1 MNIQLLLD
9 DKRGNIFDISE
20 LVYEVT
26 WKTTRKG
33 KPSSLDIQLLKDTK
47 LNISNGDVISF
58 KVDNNKVF
66 YGYVF
71 ENSGSKDI
79 DIKLTAYDQMRYLL
93 NNDTYV
99 FKNKKA
105 NQVIVQIAKDIGLR
119 IGTIED
125 TGYVIP
131 QILED
136 DKKLLDIMYSA
147 LDKTLMS
154 TKQTYALF
162 DDFGYLTLR
171 NINNMKQ
178 TAVISD
184 DSNLGDYSW
193 SNSIDNDTYN
203 RVKIV
208 RDVKVK
214 EEKTN
219 GKNKKDKKDKKNDK
233 NKSSREV
240 YIAQDSNNIAKWG
253 RLQYFKK
260 VDEKMNKAQIQELV
274 NSTLQLKNKEKKTL
288 KLKDVVSTDLAN
300 DLKLRAGVGVF
311 IDIKEKGIKQYYLI
325 EDATHKFAKGN
336 LVMDFDLK
344 VV

>member
-9 DKRGNIFDISE
+9 NKNGNIFDISE
-20 LVYEVT
+20 LVSEII
-26 WKTTRKG
+26 WKTKRKG
-33 KPSSLDIQLLKDTK
+33 KPSSLDITLIKDNK
-47 LNISNGDVISF
+47 LSICNGDVISF
-58 KVDNNKVF
+58 KADNNKVF

-71 ENSGSKDI
+71 DNGGGKDPE
-79 DIKLTAYDQMRYLL
+79 IKLTAYDQIRYLL
-93 NNDTYV
+93 FNDTYV

-105 NQVIVQIAKDIGLR
+105 SQIITQIAKDTGIR
-119 IGTIED
+119 MGTIED
-125 TGYVIP
+125 TGYIIP

-136 DKKLLDIMYSA
+136 DKKLLDIIYSS

-154 TKQTYALF
+154 TKQTYALY

-178 TAVISD
+178 AAVISD

-193 SNSIDNDTYN
+193 SNSIDDETYN

-208 RDVKVK
+208 RDNK
-214 EEKTN
+214 ETK
-219 GKNKKDKKDKKNDK
+219 GRD
-233 NKSSREV
+233 V

-253 RLQYFKK
+253 RLQYYKK
-260 VDEKMNKAQIQELV
+260 VDEKLNKAQIQEIV
-274 NSTLQLKNKEKKTL
+274 NSTLKLKNREKKTL
-288 KLKDVVSTDLAN
+288 KLKDVVSTDLVQ
-300 DLKLRAGVGVF
+300 DLKLRAGSGVF
-311 IDIKEKGIKQYYLI
+311 VDIKEKRIKQYYLI
-325 EDATHKFAKGN
+325 EEATHKFEKGN

>member
-1 MNIQLLLD
+1 MQIQLLVD
-9 DKRGNIFDISE
+9 NKKGNVFDISE
-20 LVYEVT
+20 LVSEIT
-26 WKTTRKG
+26 WKTKRKG
-33 KPSSLDIQLLKDTK
+33 KPSSLDIKLLKDKTVSI
-47 LNISNGDVISF
+47 NNGDVVSF

-71 ENSGSKDI
+71 DNGGSKEPE
-79 DIKLTAYDQMRYLL
+79 IKLTAYDQIRYLL
-93 NNDTYV
+93 FNDTYV

-105 NQVIVQIAKDIGLR
+105 NQIISQIAKDVGLR

-131 QILED
+131 SVLED
-136 DKKLLDIMYSA
+136 DKKLLDIIYSA

-154 TKQTYALF
+154 TKQTYVLY

-171 NINNMKQ
+171 NINNIKQ
-178 TAVISD
+178 PVVISD
-184 DSNLGDYSW
+184 DNNLGDYDW
-193 SNSIDNDTYN
+193 KNSIDSDTYN

-208 RDVKVK
+208 RDNK
-214 EEKTN
+214 ETR
-219 GKNKKDKKDKKNDK
+219 GRD
-233 NKSSREV
+233 V
-240 YIAQDSNNIAKWG
+240 YIAQDNKNIAKWG
-253 RLQYFKK
+253 RFQYYHK

-288 KLKDVVSTDLAN
+288 KLKDVISTDISA
-300 DLKLRAGVGVF
+300 DLKLRAGSGVYV
-311 IDIKEKGIKQYYLI
+311 DIKEKGIKQYYLI
-325 EDATHKFAKGN
+325 EEATHKFSKGQ

>member
-1 MNIQLLLD
+1 MQIQLLSD

-20 LVYEVT
+20 LVSEIA
-26 WKTTRKG
+26 WKTKRKG
-33 KPSSLDIQLLKDTK
+33 KASSLDIKLLKDK
-47 LNISNGDVISF
+47 QAIISNGNVISF
-58 KVDNNKVF
+58 KVNSTKVF

-71 ENSGSKDI
+71 ENSGDKGI
-79 DIKLTAYDQMRYLL
+79 DIKITAYDQIRYLL
-93 NNDTYV
+93 FNDTYV

-105 NQVIVQIAKDIGLR
+105 NQILMQIAKDIGLR
-119 IGTIED
+119 IGNIED
-125 TGYVIP
+125 TGYTIP

-136 DKKLLDIMYSA
+136 DKKLLDIIYSS

-154 TKQTYALF
+154 TKNTYVLY
-162 DDFGYLTLR
+162 DDFGYLTLK

-178 TAVISD
+178 LVVISD
-184 DSNLGDYSW
+184 DSNLGDYDW
-193 SNSIDNDTYN
+193 KNSIDSDTYN

-208 RDVKVK
+208 RDIKVK
-214 EEKTN
+214 EDKTN
-219 GKNKKDKKDKKNDK
+219 SKNKKDKKANKNNE
-233 NKSSREV
+233 NKSGREV

-288 KLKDVVSTDLAN
+288 KLKNIVSTDLIN
-300 DLKLRAGVGVF
+300 DLKLRAGAGVF
-311 IDIKEKGIKQYYLI
+311 VDIKEKGIKQYYLI
-325 EDATHKFAKGN
+325 EEATHKFSKGQ

>member
-1 MNIQLLLD
+1 MNIQLLVD
-9 DKRGNIFDISE
+9 NKKGNVFDISE
-20 LVYEVT
+20 LVSEIT
-26 WKTTRKG
+26 WKTKRKG
-33 KPSSLDIQLLKDTK
+33 KPSSLDIKLLKDKT
-47 LNISNGDVISF
+47 ISINNGDVVSF
-58 KVDNNKVF
+58 KVGNNKVF

-71 ENSGSKDI
+71 DNSGSKDI
-79 DIKLTAYDQMRYLL
+79 DIKLTAYDQIRYLL

-105 NQVIVQIAKDIGLR
+105 SQVICQIAKDVSLR
-119 IGTIED
+119 VGTIED
-125 TGYVIP
+125 TAYVIP
-131 QILED
+131 SILED
-136 DKKLLDIMYSA
+136 DKKLLDIIYSA

-154 TKQTYALF
+154 TKQTYVLY

-171 NINNMKQ
+171 NINNIKQ
-178 TAVISD
+178 PVVISD

-208 RDVKVK
+208 RDVKGK
-214 EEKTN
+214 EDKPN
-219 GKNKKDKKDKKNDK
+219 SKNKKGTKNDK
-233 NKSSREV
+233 NKTGREV

-288 KLKDVVSTDLAN
+288 KLKDVISTDISA
-300 DLKLRAGVGVF
+300 DLKLRAGSGVYV
-311 IDIKEKGIKQYYLI
+311 DIKEKGIKQYYLI
-325 EDATHKFAKGN
+325 EEATHKFSKGQ

>member
-1 MNIQLLLD
+1 MQIQLLVD
-9 DKRGNIFDISE
+9 NKKGNVFDISE
-20 LVYEVT
+20 LVSEVT
-26 WKTTRKG
+26 WKTKRKG
-33 KPSSLDIQLLKDTK
+33 KPSSLDIKLLKDKT
-47 LNISNGDVISF
+47 ISINNGDVVSF
-58 KVDNNKVF
+58 KVGNNKVF

-71 ENSGSKDI
+71 DNSGSKDI
-79 DIKLTAYDQMRYLL
+79 DIKLTAYDQIRYLL

-105 NQVIVQIAKDIGLR
+105 SQIISQIAKNVGLR

-125 TGYVIP
+125 TAYVIP
-131 QILED
+131 SVLED

-154 TKQTYALF
+154 TKQTYVLY

-178 TAVISD
+178 PVVISD

-208 RDVKVK
+208 RDVKGK
-214 EEKTN
+214 EDKPN
-219 GKNKKDKKDKKNDK
+219 SKNKKDKKDGK
-233 NKSSREV
+233 NKTGREV
-240 YIAQDSNNIAKWG
+240 YVAQDSNNIAKWG

-288 KLKDVVSTDLAN
+288 KLKDVISTDISA
-300 DLKLRAGVGVF
+300 DLKLRASSGVYV
-311 IDIKEKGIKQYYLI
+311 DIKEKGIKQYYLI
-325 EDATHKFAKGN
+325 EEATHKFSKGQ

>member
-1 MNIQLLLD
+1 MYIQLLLD
-9 DKRGNIFDISE
+9 NKNGNIFDISE
-20 LVYEVT
+20 LVNEVT
-26 WKTTRKG
+26 WKTKRKG
-33 KPSSLDIQLLKDTK
+33 KPSSLDVQLLKDSK
-47 LNISNGDVISF
+47 ININNGDVISF
-58 KVDNNKVF
+58 KVNNNNVF

-71 ENSGSKDI
+71 DNSGSKDPT
-79 DIKLTAYDQMRYLL
+79 IKLTAYDQIRYLL
-93 NNDTYV
+93 FNDTYV

-105 NQVIVQIAKDIGLR
+105 SQITTQIAKDTGLR

-125 TGYVIP
+125 TGYTIP
-131 QILED
+131 QVLED
-136 DKKLLDIMYSA
+136 DKKLLDIIYSS

-154 TKQTYALF
+154 TNHTYVLY

-193 SNSIDNDTYN
+193 SNSIDNETYN

-208 RDVKVK
+208 RDNK
-214 EEKTN
+214 ETK
-219 GKNKKDKKDKKNDK
+219 GRD
-233 NKSSREV
+233 V

-253 RLQYFKK
+253 RLQYYKK
-260 VDEKMNKAQIQELV
+260 VDEKLNKAQIQEIV
-274 NSTLQLKNKEKKTL
+274 NSTLKLKNREKKTL
-288 KLKDVVSTDLAN
+288 KLKDVVSTALVE
-300 DLKLRAGVGVF
+300 DLKLRAGSGVLV
-311 IDIKEKGIKQYYLI
+311 DIKEKGIKQYYLI
-325 EDATHKFAKGN
+325 EEATHKFEKGN